1 MNACLFLWLIN
12 SMLANFQFKAGV
24 GGHFFLR
31 LLIYRWGLGPMPRAN
46 SYWNEFHFPY
56 ELWCLEKFYRLQ
68 IDLPY
73 GEEWFDWETGN
84 GFKYDPSV
92 LEKYLETF
100 RIRDNERMFML
111 DHAVWPNLNES
122 MKKVK
127 GIECPNVSITTKIF
141 DTAVHCRYLRDIK
154 GQCKDFYNLRSP
166 ENNHLRE
173 QETWVESGPNLK
185 EMGINVIEYSLKE
198 NEALQKSI
206 ELEYAHADIILDYDD
221 LMNCDISSFEQLDD
235 YYKLKPAVEDINVT
249 NLIKIYNKENR
260 RLIDEL
266 FRNDT

>member
-1 MNACLFLWLIN
+1 MKLII
-12 SMLANFQFKAGV
+12 SIFFK
-24 GGHFFLR
+24 FSI
-31 LLIYRWGLGPMPRAN
+31 LIKR
-46 SYWNEFHFPY
+46 
-56 ELWCLEKFYRLQ
+56 
-68 IDLPY
+68 
-73 GEEWFDWETGN
+73 
-84 GFKYDPSV
+84 
-92 LEKYLETF
+92 
-100 RIRDNERMFML
+100 
-111 DHAVWPNLNES
+111 
-122 MKKVK
+122 
-127 GIECPNVSITTKIF
+127 
-141 DTAVHCRYLRDIK
+141 
-154 GQCKDFYNLRSP
+154 CKDFYNLRSP

-198 NEALQKSI
+198 NKALQKSI
-206 ELEYAHADIILDYDD
+206 ELEYAHADIVLDYDD